1 MSHKISPEIH
11 KLLGTFKATRHANQA
26 PEAPGST
33 VMQGRPKRPSSL
45 TPDARREWN
54 RLVPQLEAR
63 GSITPADGPALL
75 LHCEIWAR
83 WLNCQKQLQKDGVV
97 ITTTFF
103 SKSGE
108 ERTALKQH
116 PALKIAQD
124 CERSLR
130 QSLHSFGMTP
140 QSRER
145 VTPAAEPPKP
155 APEHSGVSA
164 ADIMSFGKKE

>member
-1 MSHKISPEIH
+1 MSHKLSPEIH
-11 KLLGTFKATRHANQA
+11 KLLGTFKATRHGNQA
-26 PEAPGST
+26 PEASGST

-45 TPDARREWN
+45 SPEARKEFN
-54 RLVPQLEAR
+54 RLVTQLEAR
-63 GSITPADGPALL
+63 GSLTPADGPALL

-97 ITTTFF
+97 ISVTFF
-103 SKSGE
+103 SKDGS

-140 QSRER
+140 NSREK
-145 VTPAAEPPKP
+145 VTPAAPEQKP
-155 APEHSGVSA
+155 DPQSA
-164 ADIMSFGKKE
+164 GEILFGKKD

>member
-1 MSHKISPEIH
+1 MTHKLSPEVH
-11 KLLGTFKATRHANQA
+11 KLLGTFKATRHGNKA
-26 PEAPGST
+26 PEASGSS

-45 TPDARREWN
+45 SPDARREWN

-63 GSITPADGPALL
+63 GSLTPADGPALL

-83 WLNCQKQLQKDGVV
+83 WLNCQSQLQKDGVT

-116 PALKIAQD
+116 PCLKIAQD
-124 CERSLR
+124 CEKSLR

-140 QSRER
+140 QSREK
-145 VTPAAEPPKP
+145 VTPAAAEQKPDPK
-155 APEHSGVSA
+155 SA
-164 ADIMSFGKKE
+164 GEILFGKKD

>member
-1 MSHKISPEIH
+1 MSKRLTPKQHE
-11 KLLGTFKATRHANQA
+11 LNGTFQPCRHANQA
-26 PEAPGST
+26 PEPPGTST
-33 VMQGRPKRPSSL
+33 VTQGRPKRPSSL
-45 TPDARREWN
+45 SPDARREWN

-63 GSITPADGPALL
+63 GSLTPADGPALL

-83 WLNCQKQLQKDGVV
+83 WLDCQRQLQKHGVV
-97 ITTTFF
+97 IEQKFF

-108 ERTALKQH
+108 ECTAMKQH

-140 QSRER
+140 QSREK
-145 VTPAAEPPKP
+145 VTPAAAEPKP
-155 APEHSGVSA
+155 EPKSIFEL
-164 ADIMSFGKKE
+164 MKENAK

>member
-1 MSHKISPEIH
+1 MSQKLSPEIH
-11 KLLGTFKATRHANQA
+11 KLLGTFKATRHGNQA

-45 TPDARREWN
+45 SPEARKEFN
-54 RLVPQLEAR
+54 RLVTQLEAR
-63 GSITPADGPALL
+63 GSLTPADGPALL

-83 WLNCQKQLQKDGVV
+83 WLNCQRQLQKDGTV
-97 ITTTFF
+97 ITQTYF
-103 SKSGE
+103 SKDGS

-140 QSRER
+140 NSREK
-145 VTPAAEPPKP
+145 VTPAA
-155 APEHSGVSA
+155 PEHKPDPQSA
-164 ADIMSFGKKE
+164 GEILFGKKD

>member
-1 MSHKISPEIH
+1 MSKKLSVEVHKF
-11 KLLGTFKATRHANQA
+11 LGTYKASRHANQA
-26 PEAPGST
+26 TEAPGSA

-45 TPDARREWN
+45 SPEARKEFN
-54 RLVPQLEAR
+54 RLVTQLEAR
-63 GSITPADGPALL
+63 GSLTPADGPALL

-97 ITTTFF
+97 ISVTFF
-103 SKSGE
+103 SKDGS

-140 QSRER
+140 NSREK
-145 VTPAAEPPKP
+145 VTPAAPEQKP
-155 APEHSGVSA
+155 DPQSA
-164 ADIMSFGKKE
+164 GEILFGKKD